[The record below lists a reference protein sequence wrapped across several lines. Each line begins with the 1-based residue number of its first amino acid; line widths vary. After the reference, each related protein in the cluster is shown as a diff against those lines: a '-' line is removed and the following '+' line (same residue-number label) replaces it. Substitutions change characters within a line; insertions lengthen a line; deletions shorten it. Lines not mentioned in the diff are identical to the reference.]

1 MDTPTARVIT
11 QPRILSFLHILTFSP
26 SRPPFLRISRSL
38 HLIYFLVRWNSVFHG
53 GRKRERKREW
63 NEKGC
68 ISDPEDRIS
77 FFFFFFRKLAFS
89 KNRSRL
95 GESNVGW
102 WNGYLSGFFMPFLLC
117 DIFFIF
123 LLLLLLFFF
132 FGGYFILVSTCRR
145 WRKLKFRSDEKLGR
159 PSERFYLFG
168 WPWKMSS
175 WPFHAFNPTR
185 PN

>member
-53 GRKRERKREW
+53 GRKREW

-117 DIFFIF
+117 GIFFYF
-123 LLLLLLFFF
+123 LLLLLFFF
-132 FGGYFILVSTCRR
+132 RQIFYIGFHVSTMAKIEIPQ
-145 WRKLKFRSDEKLGR
+145 WRETR
-159 PSERFYLFG
+159 PSVRTVLFIRLAVKNVQLAL
-168 WPWKMSS
+168 P
-175 WPFHAFNPTR
+175 R
-185 PN
+185 V